1 MIKRQT
7 MKFIVPI
14 QNQGTIASDT
24 VGKKTVEVYLNPTS
38 FRITESKLV
47 ESSITKGGF
56 MVSYWGENLP
66 TIAASGTT
74 GSSGIEGIQILRDV
88 YRNEQIVYKEILK
101 NRNYAASESLGSST
115 ITDAA
120 FSISNI
126 LNLINGAGSE
136 GSVSTVDSL
145 INQKKTVLEQQK
157 QEILSPSIAAFVTSV
172 DIYFQG
178 EKFRGFFKD
187 FGYNEEANN
196 PGIFTYTFNF
206 VVLQRY
212 GIRSNFMPWHRNPR
226 DASGNPIPAEIPI
239 ERSDDRLTFPVTPPK
254 TTQEQI
260 SGVTSTILNT
270 QELDLDPNSIP
281 VIRSI
286 RVKS

>member
-24 VGKKTVEVYLNPTS
+24 VGKKTVEVYLNPTTFKIS
-38 FRITESKLV
+38 ESKLV
-47 ESSITKGGF
+47 ESSVTKGGF
-56 MVSYWGENLP
+56 MVSYWGENLS
-66 TIAASGTT
+66 TITASGTT

-88 YRNEQIVYKEILK
+88 YRNEQIAYKEILK

-126 LNLINGAGSE
+126 LNLMNSPGSK
-136 GSVSTVDSL
+136 GLISTVDSL

-187 FGYNEEANN
+187 FGYNEQSNS
-196 PGIFTYTFNF
+196 PGIFTYDFNF
-206 VVLQRY
+206 VILQRY

-226 DASGNPIPAEIPI
+226 DASGDPIPAEIPI
-239 ERSDDRLTFPVTPPK
+239 ERSTDRLTFPVTPPK